1 MKELLKIAQTAAS
14 RAGDILLDYYKDEYE
29 IRDKSYHN
37 PVTTADNAADDF
49 LKEFILRETPEFG
62 WLSEETK
69 DSPER
74 LEKEFVWIV
83 DPLDGTKEF
92 IEGVPHFVVS
102 VGLVKDGEPYLGVI
116 YNPVRKQMIY
126 TNGIGDVLLNG
137 DKTALCQAQE
147 LTEVG
152 CVNSRSETRRGLWE
166 PWKGTFRKL
175 VPIGSVAYKLALV
188 GTGQEDFFVTL
199 RPKNEWDICA
209 GHAILRANGGILK
222 VLDGTEV
229 HYNKTTTISKPGLV
243 GGNPVL
249 VEKFLAAYKK
259 NQSNGSE
266 NGE

>member
-1 MKELLKIAQTAAS
+1 MNELLKLAQNAAS
-14 RAGDILLDYYKDEYE
+14 QAGDILLQYYQNDYE

-49 LKEFILRETPEFG
+49 LKDFIMKETPDFG

-69 DSPER
+69 DSPQR
-74 LEKEFVWIV
+74 LSKEFVWIV

-102 VGLVKDGEPYLGVI
+102 IGLVQHGKPVLGVI
-116 YNPVRKQMIY
+116 FNPVRNQMI
-126 TNGIGDVLLNG
+126 TANGAGEVLLNG
-137 DKTALCQAQE
+137 NETALCKGTE
-147 LTEVG
+147 LNEVG
-152 CVNSRSETRRGLWE
+152 CVNSRSETHRGLWE
-166 PWKGTFRKL
+166 PWKNTFKNL

-209 GHAILRANGGILK
+209 GHAILCANGGILK

-229 HYNKTTTISKPGLV
+229 RYNKPGTISKPGLV

-249 VEKFLAAYKK
+249 VEKFLKAYKT
-259 NQSNGSE
+259 NG
-266 NGE
+266 N